1 MSSAE
6 QSTLEVDDVLES
18 IETFREAAVPQA
30 ESYQEGWGL
39 ALEALVEGTEV
50 VIDWDDDNSNQAV
63 SEALSQLVQEV
74 RDGNPDAIP
83 DAIAL
88 LATDLAEAPT
98 EVSIAVLLKMTP
110 RLIDSHAAL
119 SGGSVSP
126 DTIAAAHQ
134 ALEQLEQLE
143 QLDPD
148 LPGLAEAQQR
158 MAEVVDIVELLNIVL
173 PEFAE
178 VECTLIGMS
187 ITELRSAGEEGWAE
201 QFAAGSEA
209 CGY

>member
-126 DTIAAAHQ
+126 DTIAAAQQ
-134 ALEQLEQLE
+134 AL

-148 LPGLAEAQQR
+148 LPGLAEAQQGL
-158 MAEVVDIVELLNIVL
+158 AVIVDGVELLNIVL